1 MGRKLRHVLIF
12 LLVILK
18 ESNMPEAYCGC
29 KPSSLCKENLG
40 LTSIPQNL
48 PTSISGLDLGS
59 NRIKTLKQ
67 LFLYGNQM
75 TSIIHPGAF
84 ENLPQ
89 LQVLDLGDNQ
99 ITTIHSGT
107 FANLLQLNDLF
118 LYDNQITTIH
128 SGIFA
133 NLPRLQTL
141 ELGCN
146 QITTIRSGTFE
157 NLPQLKTLTLHD
169 NQITSIH
176 SGTFATLPQLQE
188 LWLNDNQITTI
199 NSGAFG
205 NLSLFKRLELQNNNM
220 STIPLSVFCLFPS
233 TIRIRL
239 DGNPWQ
245 CDSAES
251 TSSVG
256 NAESADICY
265 NATLTSRYHWFFK
278 RTAGSSAHPAENT
291 SKTRATIT
299 PPLAITSDKP
309 ESALFPLPFLI
320 SSFCGPV
327 IGIVLIGTILVTVWY
342 KRRTRHPPLGSNP
355 GVVGSNT
362 NTAVSVMSSGH
373 DQRRQGHSQAN
384 IQSLTVG
391 NPSNGQVMAALKRN
405 AGYAGV
411 GTAPNEQA
419 YTEMASGH
427 NQAGQGQSQAIT
439 EFNTNTTTVM
449 TNGDDHQYEDIDNHR
464 VEAGQGQCQ
473 VITESNTN
481 TSATVMTSGHDQT
494 GQGQSQVITES
505 NTNTT
510 ATVMTSGHDQ
520 TGQGQSQVIT
530 ESNTNATATVM
541 TSGHDQTGQGQSQV
555 ITESNTNTTATV
567 MTSGHDQ
574 TGQAT
579 VMTSGHDQTGQGQSQ
594 VITESNTNTTA
605 TVMTSGHDQT
615 GKGQSQAIVESLD
628 AENRSYGT
636 GLTTSQL
643 NSQYGY
649 HKPNTTATV
658 MTSRH
663 DQTLKGQSQAIP
675 ESLDAENLSYGTEKR
690 RRGRDSLTLKKV
702 IEEDIGLGGA
712 ELSSVMRDRNLWRQ
726 YMVSPD

>member
-48 PTSISGLDLGS
+48 PTSISGLDLG
-59 NRIKTLKQ
+59 
-67 LFLYGNQM
+67 
-75 TSIIHPGAF
+75 II
-84 ENLPQ
+84 
-89 LQVLDLGDNQ
+89 V
-99 ITTIHSGT
+99 
-107 FANLLQLNDLF
+107 
-118 LYDNQITTIH
+118 
-128 SGIFA
+128 
-133 NLPRLQTL
+133 
-141 ELGCN
+141 
-146 QITTIRSGTFE
+146 
-157 NLPQLKTLTLHD
+157 
-169 NQITSIH
+169 
-176 SGTFATLPQLQE
+176 
-188 LWLNDNQITTI
+188 
-199 NSGAFG
+199 
-205 NLSLFKRLELQNNNM
+205 
-220 STIPLSVFCLFPS
+220 
-233 TIRIRL
+233 
-239 DGNPWQ
+239 
-245 CDSAES
+245 
-251 TSSVG
+251 
-256 NAESADICY
+256 
-265 NATLTSRYHWFFK
+265 
-278 RTAGSSAHPAENT
+278 
-291 SKTRATIT
+291 
-299 PPLAITSDKP
+299 
-309 ESALFPLPFLI
+309 
-320 SSFCGPV
+320 
-327 IGIVLIGTILVTVWY
+327 IVLIGTILVTVWY
-342 KRRTRHPPLGSNP
+342 KRRTRHPPLGPNP

-373 DQRRQGHSQAN
+373 QRRQGHSQAN

-391 NPSNGQVMAALKRN
+391 NLSNVQVMAALKQN
-405 AGYAGV
+405 AGYVGV
-411 GTAPNEQA
+411 GTAPTEQA

-427 NQAGQGQSQAIT
+427 NQTGQGQSQATT

-464 VEAGQGQCQ
+464 VEAGQGQSQ

-481 TSATVMTSGHDQT
+481 TTAIVMTSGHDQT

-530 ESNTNATATVM
+530 ESNTNATAAVM

-574 TGQAT
+574 TGQGQSQVITESNTNTTATVMTSGHDQIGQGQYQPLIKSNTNTTAT

-628 AENRSYGT
+628 AENLSYGT

-643 NSQYGY
+643 NSQYGN

-675 ESLDAENLSYGTEKR
+675 ESLDAENLSYGT
-690 RRGRDSLTLKKV
+690 GLTVSQLN
-702 IEEDIGLGGA
+702 
-712 ELSSVMRDRNLWRQ
+712 SQ
-726 YMVSPD
+726 YGYHN